1 MNILPLMIILYDY
14 SSSNDD
20 IVWSCLCEDR
30 DSSKHL
36 SISGVCLR
44 ISELHYFIDL
54 TLKYPPRFPHFVQVT
69 IANTTMDII
78 PYTHVQKYKNTQIHK
93 TQITSPSTCCF
104 SLCKW
109 KWQILQL
116 CIISLYNLDIQN
128 YRKLDLILV
137 QVKTTSTTILMCSR
151 QLFLTFCQPS

>member
-1 MNILPLMIILYDY
+1 MMILYEY

-54 TLKYPPRFPHFVQVT
+54 TLKYPPRFPYFVQVT
-69 IANTTMDII
+69 IANTTMRAH
-78 PYTHVQKYKNTQIHK
+78 YTLYSCTKIQKYADTQNTN
-93 TQITSPSTCCF
+93 
-104 SLCKW
+104 
-109 KWQILQL
+109 
-116 CIISLYNLDIQN
+116 NLPK
-128 YRKLDLILV
+128 YPLFLFV
-137 QVKTTSTTILMCSR
+137 QVKIANTTIVHN
-151 QLFLTFCQPS
+151 FTI

>member
-1 MNILPLMIILYDY
+1 MALSSSTFHNDNYSRVTRRCNFFFKELTFAVDF

-20 IVWSCLCEDR
+20 IVWTCLCEDR

-54 TLKYPPRFPHFVQVT
+54 TLKYPPASLTLCKWQLQTLQCALYLLH
-69 IANTTMDII
+69 IN
-78 PYTHVQKYKNTQIHK
+78 KNTQIHK

-104 SLCKW
+104 TLCKW
-109 KWQILQL
+109 KFQILQL
-116 CIISLYNLDIQN
+116 CIISQSNLDIQ
-128 YRKLDLILV
+128 
-137 QVKTTSTTILMCSR
+137 TTENWIS
-151 QLFLTFCQPS
+151 P

>member
-1 MNILPLMIILYDY
+1 MMILYEY

-78 PYTHVQKYKNTQIHK
+78 PYTHVQKKKYADTQNTN
-93 TQITSPSTCCF
+93 
-104 SLCKW
+104 
-109 KWQILQL
+109 
-116 CIISLYNLDIQN
+116 NLPK
-128 YRKLDLILV
+128 YLLFLFV
-137 QVKTTSTTILMCSR
+137 QVKIANTTIVHN
-151 QLFLTFCQPS
+151 FTI